1 MLMMMTAT
9 KERVIQTFSK
19 KSIEQLGVIKET
31 NSLVSLSSLS
41 AVHFYPLQL
50 RADALF
56 CTTDGTVSL
65 HDIHTFELQTIL
77 GSNSLT
83 KAQANLFAL
92 DTSIQA
98 SDRQLGSTTTA
109 ATSPIKGKG
118 KGKEEPPTVQRR
130 RAGKSAKQAEPEDTT
145 KIGPVVVTTLAVACR
160 RRLCLFH
167 WRDGQ
172 WQEPK
177 VGQLSSDASL
187 V

>member
-1 MLMMMTAT
+1 MHG
-9 KERVIQTFSK
+9 I
-19 KSIEQLGVIKET
+19 
-31 NSLVSLSSLS
+31 
-41 AVHFYPLQL
+41 P
-50 RADALF
+50 ADALF

-77 GSNSLT
+77 GSSSLT

-98 SDRQLGSTTTA
+98 SDTPLASSTTTT
-109 ATSPIKGKG
+109 TSPIKAKG
-118 KGKEEPPTVQRR
+118 KGKEELSTAVQRR
-130 RAGKSAKQAEPEDTT
+130 RAGKNDRQTEVEDTT
-145 KIGPVVVTTLAVACR
+145 TKTGPVVVTTLAVACR

-177 VGQLSSDASL
+177 VSQLSL
-187 V
+187 T